1 MSSSSVQEE
10 TSVGSGAVTAETTVF
25 FEDDGLAAAVT
36 SLTTVFA
43 SMFFEDEEFAAA
55 FTVSSSSVSVCIFS
69 STNFEDEEG
78 WSGTAVC
85 GFDAAKEIASSSSC
99 HINKRVA

>member
-25 FEDDGLAAAVT
+25 FEDGLAAAVT

-43 SMFFEDEEFAAA
+43 SMFFEDEEFGAA
-55 FTVSSSSVSVCIFS
+55 FTMSSSSVSVCILS